1 MKDKFT
7 VKDILTAVDDILK
20 NQPSNTNN
28 KNQFNETPIKEILG
42 AVDEIFK
49 IQPIQKSEEK
59 IIDKKPVKITKIE
72 NKNNDLEIKKNLNEK
87 KDKKYDLMII
97 LSGPEPQRGLLE
109 DKLKIEIRNY
119 KGKILF
125 IQGIIER
132 EQKNKQ
138 TDNVTFYNFMN
149 SRQLEQALNES
160 EIILCRSGY
169 TSIMDLSKLNK
180 KTFFIVLK
188 L

>member
-59 IIDKKPVKITKIE
+59 IIDKKRINQIMKRIKAE
-72 NKNNDLEIKKNLNEK
+72 SKKNKIDFVLVKNFWNKLIQYSIKLEK
-87 KDKKYDLMII
+87 K
-97 LSGPEPQRGLLE
+97 
-109 DKLKIEIRNY
+109 
-119 KGKILF
+119 
-125 IQGIIER
+125 
-132 EQKNKQ
+132 
-138 TDNVTFYNFMN
+138 
-149 SRQLEQALNES
+149 
-160 EIILCRSGY
+160 
-169 TSIMDLSKLNK
+169 
-180 KTFFIVLK
+180 IVK
-188 L
+188 

>member
-28 KNQFNETPIKEILG
+28 KNQFNETPIKEMLG

-72 NKNNDLEIKKNLNEK
+72 NKSNDLEIKKNLNEK

-97 LSGPEPQRGLLE
+97 NNAKDVL
-109 DKLKIEIRNY
+109 
-119 KGKILF
+119 ILNR
-125 IQGIIER
+125 IIF
-132 EQKNKQ
+132 K
-138 TDNVTFYNFMN
+138 
-149 SRQLEQALNES
+149 
-160 EIILCRSGY
+160 
-169 TSIMDLSKLNK
+169 
-180 KTFFIVLK
+180 
-188 L
+188 